1 MRRTTSVL
9 GLLLLSAAS
18 AAAEDFT
25 GFYAGVNAGWAFE
38 RGGDPSSAI
47 GPAQA
52 GTGKPEDGLPPS
64 VARAQER
71 HLPDTSRPAARR

>member
-9 GLLLLSAAS
+9 GLLLLSAAP

-71 HLPDTSRPAARR
+71 HLPDMSRPAARR